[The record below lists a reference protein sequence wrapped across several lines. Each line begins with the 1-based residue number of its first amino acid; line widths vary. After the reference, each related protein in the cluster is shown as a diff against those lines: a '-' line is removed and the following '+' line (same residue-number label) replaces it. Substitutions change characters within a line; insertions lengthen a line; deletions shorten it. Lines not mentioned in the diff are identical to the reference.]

1 MNPNKII
8 ETYEIAK
15 ERYSELGVDT
25 AQVLKVLE
33 KISLSIHCWQGD
45 DVGGFEKPN
54 SKVIGGGIMATGNY
68 LGKAT
73 SISELQLDLAKVMS
87 LTPGSHRVNLHAIY
101 GDFGEEYVDRDKI
114 EVKHF
119 QTWIDWAKRE
129 GLGLDF
135 NPTLFSHPKADSGFT
150 LSSKSRE
157 IRNFW
162 IEHVRKCREI
172 SVEIGKQ
179 LNDTVIHNIWIP
191 DGMKDIPVDRLG
203 YRVLLKDSL
212 DKIFEQELDGNHIE
226 DALEGKLFGLGS
238 EAYVVGSHEFYL
250 SYAVKN
256 NLILNLDTGHFHPTE
271 SAADKISSILPFVK
285 GILLHISRGVRW
297 DSDHVVIL
305 NDDVIQ
311 IAEEIIRSR
320 NLDKI
325 KIALDFFDA
334 SINRLGA
341 WIIGARSTLKSILYA
356 LLEPWELLKEY
367 EEKGQ
372 YFQRLAY
379 LEESKSL
386 PFGAVWDYYCL
397 DKKVPIGK
405 DWIRDIEIY
414 ENEILKKR

>member
-135 NPTLFSHPKADSGFT
+135 NPTLF
-150 LSSKSRE
+150 LS
-157 IRNFW
+157 
-162 IEHVRKCREI
+162 
-172 SVEIGKQ
+172 
-179 LNDTVIHNIWIP
+179 LIHI
-191 DGMKDIPVDRLG
+191 
-203 YRVLLKDSL
+203 
-212 DKIFEQELDGNHIE
+212 
-226 DALEGKLFGLGS
+226 
-238 EAYVVGSHEFYL
+238 
-250 SYAVKN
+250 
-256 NLILNLDTGHFHPTE
+256 
-271 SAADKISSILPFVK
+271 
-285 GILLHISRGVRW
+285 
-297 DSDHVVIL
+297 
-305 NDDVIQ
+305 
-311 IAEEIIRSR
+311 
-320 NLDKI
+320 
-325 KIALDFFDA
+325 
-334 SINRLGA
+334 
-341 WIIGARSTLKSILYA
+341 
-356 LLEPWELLKEY
+356 
-367 EEKGQ
+367 
-372 YFQRLAY
+372 
-379 LEESKSL
+379 
-386 PFGAVWDYYCL
+386 
-397 DKKVPIGK
+397 
-405 DWIRDIEIY
+405 
-414 ENEILKKR
+414 